1 MMLGMLVKMASSAY
15 LANVAAALLFAL
27 SVTLA
32 ALAWLDMVGY
42 AQFTA
47 SWVNL

>member
-1 MMLGMLVKMASSAY
+1 
-15 LANVAAALLFAL
+15 L

-42 AQFTA
+42 AQFTE
-47 SWVNL
+47 SWANL

>member
-1 MMLGMLVKMASSAY
+1 MLVGMSVNRPLSAY
-15 LANVAAALLFAL
+15 LANVAAAVLFAL

-42 AQFTA
+42 AQFTE
-47 SWVNL
+47 SWANL